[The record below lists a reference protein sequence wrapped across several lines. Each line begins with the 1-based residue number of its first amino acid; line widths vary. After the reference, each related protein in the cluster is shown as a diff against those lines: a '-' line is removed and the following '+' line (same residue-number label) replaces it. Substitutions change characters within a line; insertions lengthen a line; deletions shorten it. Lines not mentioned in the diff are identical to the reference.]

1 VVTDK
6 IKIHILVEKL
16 FNSEEEIKKMKK
28 EASKLAEEIKR
39 IKQKLDNKKFVDNA
53 PPEVIK
59 KERQKLTEFTD
70 KFESLLSTLSNSD

>member
-1 VVTDK
+1 
-6 IKIHILVEKL
+6 
-16 FNSEEEIKKMKK
+16 MKK

-59 KERQKLTEFTD
+59 KEKHKLSEFID
-70 KFESLLSTLSNSD
+70 KFESLQSTLSNPN

>member
-1 VVTDK
+1 MISDQ

-39 IKQKLDNKKFVDNA
+39 IKQKLDNKKFVDKC
-53 PPEVIK
+53 PDGSYQ
-59 KERQKLTEFTD
+59 EREA
-70 KFESLLSTLSNSD
+70 